1 MGWTTPW
8 APTPAELAACVE
20 CGLCLP
26 HCPTFRLT
34 GDEAASPRGRLKAMS
49 AVARGDIAL
58 DAAVAD
64 VFEFCLQCRGC
75 EAACPSLVPF
85 GRAMEGARAEVTAAL
100 PRSRTSRAIA
110 TRWVVNRRSIGLVTR
125 MASLGQRL
133 GAGRWL
139 PGRAGRSLRGLR
151 RVPWRRRSVVGSTVG
166 EGSLGTVGMLAGC
179 VMDPWFAGVHQAVR
193 AVLVAAGYRVVSPEG
208 QTCCGALAAHE
219 GRAAD
224 AAAMVE
230 RNAAAFAGVD
240 LLVVDAAGCSAHLAH
255 APVGV
260 PVEDALVTVAR
271 LIGEGRLPTIPGSTP
286 VAIQDACHHRHAQRI
301 VDAPRAILRAAGHDP
316 VEIDP
321 DGLCCGA
328 AGLWSLGHPAE
339 SAELGRRKAAQ
350 VTATGA
356 TRVASSNPGCEM
368 QLRAHLP
375 RGVEVAH
382 PIEIYAEAVGITR
395 V

>member
-34 GDEAASPRGRLKAMS
+34 GDESASPRGRLKAMS

-64 VFEFCLQCRGC
+64 VLEFCLQCRGC

-85 GRAMEGARAEVTAAL
+85 GRAMEGARAEVAAAL
-100 PRSRTSRAIA
+100 PRARTRRWIA
-110 TRWVVNRRSIGLVTR
+110 VRGVARRRPVGAVTR
-125 MASLGQRL
+125 LAAMGQRL

-139 PGRAGRSLRGLR
+139 PGRLGRGLRGLR
-151 RVPWRRRSVVGSTVG
+151 RLPWRRRSIVGSAVG
-166 EGSLGTVGMLAGC
+166 DGVLGTVGLLAGC
-179 VMDPWFAGVHQAVR
+179 VMDPWFGGVHQAVR
-193 AVLVAAGYRVVSPEG
+193 AVLVRAGYRVVSPEG

-224 AAAMVE
+224 AEALTA
-230 RNAAAFAGVD
+230 RTAAAFAGVD

-271 LIGEGRLPTIPGSTP
+271 LIGEGRLPVVEGMVP
-286 VAIQDACHHRHAQRI
+286 VAVQDACHHRHAQRI
-301 VDAPRAILRAAGHDP
+301 VDAPRAILRAAGYDP

-328 AGLWSLGHPAE
+328 AGLWSLAHPDE

-350 VTATGA
+350 ITATGLDL
-356 TRVASSNPGCEM
+356 VASSNPGCEM
-368 QLRAHLP
+368 QLRAHLS
-375 RGVEVAH
+375 RDTRVAH
-382 PIEIYAEAVGITR
+382 PIELYAEAVGTR